1 MIVRIY
7 SKPNCCLCEQAKAV
21 LDRVRERIPFE
32 LLEEDIRASPELFQR
47 YRYDIPVVT
56 VDGQEAFRLRLDEA
70 EVEAFLLR
78 AMHGTSIALLD
89 GQEEQLPSLPQEIR
103 GDGEEG

>member
-21 LDRVRERIPFE
+21 LERVRERLPFE
-32 LLEEDIRASPELFQR
+32 LLEEDIRGSPELFER

-56 VDGQEAFRLRLDEA
+56 IDGRQAFKLRLDEA
-70 EVEAFLLR
+70 EVEACLR
-78 AMHGTSIALLD
+78 GVMAGMPVASQKGR
-89 GQEEQLPSLPQEIR
+89 EE
-103 GDGEEG
+103 